1 MPVSFQKILN
11 GFEFAASGGI
21 GEYQAILCR
30 QTGKIYLR
38 SEVSDFDEP
47 IDELPEDVEDDEKY
61 IALPDKRELGLGKP
75 LALDFAREFLP
86 RDFDEVRDIFGRR
99 GAYAKFRALLIR
111 TSTLERWYDFESK
124 ATKRALREWCESNS
138 IKLAD

>member
-1 MPVSFQKILN
+1 MPVSFQEILR

-21 GEYQAILCR
+21 GEYQAILYR
-30 QTGKIYLR
+30 QTGKIYLH

-86 RDFDEVRDIFGRR
+86 HDFDEVRDIFGRR

-111 TSTLERWYDFESK
+111 TKTLERWYDFESK

-138 IKLAD
+138 IELAD